1 MLSRP
6 KVAVINVAVFL
17 STRDSARSLSFW
29 AYLHIMCMRF
39 SIAIA
44 ACFGLSIWSVG
55 SIWEELLRSTDAPS
69 HKAPS
74 SAENA
79 VLVFTNQQHKRRN
92 NTVFVPQRRK
102 NMTKTTTTTTS
113 ISTLTRRRRQSNLNE
128 CLLRLEEPISRIQQ
142 RSKFAPV
149 LQSLVRVDDEYRV
162 VLITEHLRGQYYRW
176 TVEAKWTC
184 DGLPARLHPRQ
195 RENDEGVGGTFVIT
209 CPLTVQNIT
218 GIVADGGK
226 KNSII
231 HYNATVWKQ
240 CSDSQDEIAT
250 QQGIPAESSDKVMCT
265 MIRGLHWELAQ
276 WIEYHRMIGFEHF
289 LIYLNEQYNAT
300 TLPDAADITYIPWN
314 YKPLLAP
321 RKYDYLPHQAAQQM
335 DCILRAQNANVTWLA
350 LPDVDEY
357 FQIVAKNETLD
368 EILSSHQTDD
378 QMGGLQLPSWFW
390 GANHDDNNQTEANV
404 DNNMKNSTSDA
415 DDDLMIDTTW
425 RRDHSHGT
433 TVSGESKIGA
443 GREKMIVRPRRVV
456 YFACHKI
463 IVVDSNNGTVAKE
476 ENRIRMN
483 HYKEREEGVYPVAH
497 KTKQQNIVKDESFR
511 DAYASRLR
519 EGLKSSLA
527 HSDWCSL

>member
-1 MLSRP
+1 MDAPPP
-6 KVAVINVAVFL
+6 KV
-17 STRDSARSLSFW
+17 
-29 AYLHIMCMRF
+29 
-39 SIAIA
+39 
-44 ACFGLSIWSVG
+44 
-55 SIWEELLRSTDAPS
+55 
-69 HKAPS
+69 S

-92 NTVFVPQRRK
+92 NTMAFASQRRK
-102 NMTKTTTTTTS
+102 NMTTASSSSSVSTT
-113 ISTLTRRRRQSNLNE
+113 RRRQSNLNE
-128 CLLRLEEPISRIQQ
+128 CLLRMEEPISRIQQ

-162 VLITEHLRGQYYRW
+162 VLITEHIRGQYYRW

-218 GIVADGGK
+218 GTVANDGDK

-240 CSDSQDEIAT
+240 CSDDSEDDVAMK
-250 QQGIPAESSDKVMCT
+250 QGIPAESSNKVMCT
-265 MIRGLHWELAQ
+265 MVRGLHWELAQ

-289 LIYLNEQYNAT
+289 LIYLNEPYNAT
-300 TLPDAADITYIPWN
+300 TSLPDAADITYIPWN
-314 YKPLLAP
+314 YKPLLPP
-321 RKYDYLPHQAAQQM
+321 RQYDYIPHQAAQQM

-368 EILSSHQTDD
+368 EILSSHDDDD

-390 GANHDDNNQTEANV
+390 GANHDDNQTDIV
-404 DNNMKNSTSDA
+404 DNNMNSTSNVDN
-415 DDDLMIDTTW
+415 DDLMIDTTW
-425 RRDHSHGT
+425 RRDRSYGT
-433 TVSGESKIGA
+433 TVYGEGKIGI
-443 GREKMIVRPRRVV
+443 GREKMIIRPRRVV

-463 IVVDSNNGTVAKE
+463 IVGGSNNGTAMKE
-476 ENRIRMN
+476 EKRIRMN
-483 HYKEREEGVYPVAH
+483 HYKERETGVFPVAP
-497 KTKQQNIVKDESFR
+497 KQKQQNIVKDESFR

-519 EGLKSSLA
+519 EGLLKSSLS
-527 HSDWCSL
+527 HSDTMKLSPGR